1 MKGRIMNIAPVSAT
15 AVSTTQAAAGS
26 QSDAAVA
33 ARRQASAAAQEAAVK
48 STGTTPGTAD
58 PAELKQRVDELNAA
72 MKMHASSIQFSIDDD
87 SGRTIVKVVD
97 TDTDAVLRQ
106 YPSKELLAISKQ
118 IDKFQGMFV
127 KTQA

>member
-1 MKGRIMNIAPVSAT
+1 MNIAPLS
-15 AVSTTQAAAGS
+15 AAALPAAAHGVSGS
-26 QSDAAVA
+26 PPDASVA
-33 ARRQASAAAQEAAVK
+33 ARREVAALAPQTDVGKTDADLGE
-48 STGTTPGTAD
+48 AD

-72 MKMHASSIQFSIDDD
+72 MKQHASSVQFSIDDD

-97 TDTDAVLRQ
+97 TDTDTVLRQ
-106 YPSKELLAISKQ
+106 YPSRELLAISRQ

>member
-1 MKGRIMNIAPVSAT
+1 MNIAPVSTSGLPA
-15 AVSTTQAAAGS
+15 AVTGTSGS
-26 QSDAAVA
+26 QPEAPVT
-33 ARRQASAAAQEAAVK
+33 ARREVSAPAPEAEAGK
-48 STGTTPGTAD
+48 IDSAPGEAD

-72 MKMHASSIQFSIDDD
+72 MKLHASSIQFSVDEE

-97 TDTDAVLRQ
+97 TDTDTVLRQ
-106 YPSKELLAISKQ
+106 YPSRELLAISRQ

>member
-1 MKGRIMNIAPVSAT
+1 MNIAPVA
-15 AVSTTQAAAGS
+15 AGALSTVQGLAGS
-26 QSDAAVA
+26 QPEGAVVTRRQVA
-33 ARRQASAAAQEAAVK
+33 AAPQETEIN
-48 STGTTPGTAD
+48 STVTTPGEAD
-58 PAELKQRVDELNAA
+58 PAELKQRVDELNEA
-72 MKMHASSIQFSIDDD
+72 MKVHASSIQFSIDDD

-97 TDTDAVLRQ
+97 TDTDTVLRQ

>member
-1 MKGRIMNIAPVSAT
+1 MNITPVSASVLPV
-15 AVSTTQAAAGS
+15 AAHGVSGS
-26 QSDAAVA
+26 HPDAPVA
-33 ARRQASAAAQEAAVK
+33 ARQQASAPAPPADVGKTDADHGE
-48 STGTTPGTAD
+48 AD

-72 MKMHASSIQFSIDDD
+72 MKQHGSSVQFSIDDD

-97 TDTDAVLRQ
+97 TDTDTVLRQ
-106 YPSKELLAISKQ
+106 YPSKEMLAISKQ